1 MKKFLLGAESYS
13 SVHNLGLLL
22 FRLYVGFT
30 MAFAHGLGKI
40 PPKAGFTGFIG
51 SLGLPA
57 PELMAWLAALSEFGG
72 GLLIAIGLATRIS
85 AVGLGVTMVIAGFM
99 VHGADPFAKKE
110 LAFLYLSCCVL
121 LFTAG
126 PGAFSVDRL
135 ISKK

>member
-1 MKKFLLGAESYS
+1 MKKFLMGAESYS
-13 SVHNLGLLL
+13 NMHNLGLLL

-40 PPKAGFTGFIG
+40 PPKPAFMGFVG

-57 PELMAWLAALSEFGG
+57 PELMAWLAAISEFGG
-72 GLLIAIGLATRIS
+72 GLLIAIGLATRFS
-85 AVGLGVTMVIAGFM
+85 ALALGGTMVIAAFL

-110 LAFLYLSCCVL
+110 LALLYLSCCVL